1 MYSRLPSRF
10 FLRRGD
16 VCTQLKLCRIRIL
29 NFLSYS
35 FGIETTNTLIHN
47 RSSLVNHTRF
57 QRKMGKIFSRFQ
69 TKTAQK
75 PATLWGGTY
84 LYRLYKGVPPPG
96 SGDGFAACS
105 RALENSM
112 KILVKHCSISFFGS
126 LRHFSG
132 RRIKVSIILKITHW
146 KYKLTK
152 KSWPVWELC
161 TTIQYVLKTA
171 SYYGSWFWLKNL
183 PSGRGPENS
192 YRVYVQSW

>member
-75 PATLWGGTY
+75 PYPLGRHIPVWLIQGST
-84 LYRLYKGVPPPG
+84 PPG
-96 SGDGFAACS
+96 QWGWFCS
-105 RALENSM
+105 LLASPRKLNENFSETLQQSR
-112 KILVKHCSISFFGS
+112 ITFISFLGS
-126 LRHFSG
+126 LGHFSG

-171 SYYGSWFWLKNL
+171 SY
-183 PSGRGPENS
+183 
-192 YRVYVQSW
+192 

>member
-1 MYSRLPSRF
+1 MYRRLPSRF

-35 FGIETTNTLIHN
+35 FGIETTNTLIYN

-75 PATLWGGTY
+75 PYPLGGHIPEWLIQGST
-84 LYRLYKGVPPPG
+84 PPPG

-112 KILVKHCSISFFGS
+112 EILVKHRSSHGLQLFIFTEVSVTFQAGGS
-126 LRHFSG
+126 KF
-132 RRIKVSIILKITHW
+132 
-146 KYKLTK
+146 
-152 KSWPVWELC
+152 
-161 TTIQYVLKTA
+161 Q
-171 SYYGSWFWLKNL
+171 
-183 PSGRGPENS
+183 
-192 YRVYVQSW
+192 

>member
-1 MYSRLPSRF
+1 MYIRLPSRF

-69 TKTAQK
+69 AKTAQK
-75 PATLWGGTY
+75 PYPLGRHIPIWLIQGST
-84 LYRLYKGVPPPG
+84 PPG

-112 KILVKHCSISFFGS
+112 KILVKHCSSHGLHLFLLSEVSVTFQAGGS
-126 LRHFSG
+126 KF
-132 RRIKVSIILKITHW
+132 
-146 KYKLTK
+146 
-152 KSWPVWELC
+152 
-161 TTIQYVLKTA
+161 Q
-171 SYYGSWFWLKNL
+171 
-183 PSGRGPENS
+183 
-192 YRVYVQSW
+192 

>member
-35 FGIETTNTLIHN
+35 FGIETTNTLIYN

-75 PATLWGGTY
+75 PYPLGGHIPEWLIQGST
-84 LYRLYKGVPPPG
+84 PPPG
-96 SGDGFAACS
+96 QWGWFCS
-105 RALENSM
+105 LLASPRKLNGNFSETLEQSR
-112 KILVKHCSISFFGS
+112 ITVIYFHGS
-126 LRHFSG
+126 RGHFSG
-132 RRIKVSIILKITHW
+132 RRIKVSINLKITH
-146 KYKLTK
+146 
-152 KSWPVWELC
+152 
-161 TTIQYVLKTA
+161 
-171 SYYGSWFWLKNL
+171 
-183 PSGRGPENS
+183 
-192 YRVYVQSW
+192 